1 MDSLLMTLLAAA
13 AVSAVV
19 SALVSLWLRPRARGG
34 SARDIPPH
42 AHPRRPRDGALEDE
56 WIGLHER
63 MLVAGRHIVTGVY
76 EEVNARLARVEERP
90 AARPDAPRP
99 RPAQPPIAAPAAP
112 PRERD
117 DASRALARGLYH
129 DWCAQ
134 GRRPEQSDEMRIVPL
149 RHEVLPA
156 DGATGQPRSRF
167 HDAQQVDAFV
177 RFSTREDTGWM
188 FPHPDAR
195 HVPDYLRL
203 IFPALSADQLTSR
216 ASLAATEPVAI
227 VRRRDCWELR

>member
-1 MDSLLMTLLAAA
+1 
-13 AVSAVV
+13 
-19 SALVSLWLRPRARGG
+19 
-34 SARDIPPH
+34 
-42 AHPRRPRDGALEDE
+42 
-56 WIGLHER
+56 
-63 MLVAGRHIVTGVY
+63 
-76 EEVNARLARVEERP
+76 
-90 AARPDAPRP
+90 
-99 RPAQPPIAAPAAP
+99 
-112 PRERD
+112 
-117 DASRALARGLYH
+117 
-129 DWCAQ
+129 
-134 GRRPEQSDEMRIVPL
+134 MRIVPL

-188 FPHPDAR
+188 FPHPEAR